1 MSSISGD
8 STRGIRMV
16 PDLDEM
22 DDTDE
27 CSFQHVENIVGLGSE
42 QTNIDNEELKNKGK
56 GVANPSSS
64 GVPIG
69 YGSLD
74 IDQMVSPSFK
84 TVVFR

>member
-1 MSSISGD
+1 
-8 STRGIRMV
+8 MV

-27 CSFQHVENIVGLGSE
+27 CSFQHVENVVELGSG

-56 GVANPSSS
+56 SVENPSNS

-74 IDQMVSPSFK
+74 IDQMVSPSFE